1 MGFFNRV
8 STIFKANVNAALD
21 EAEDPEKMLNQ
32 ITNDLQEQLVK
43 VKQQVAAA
51 IAQEKRLQKDY
62 ENEQEQA
69 DSWEQKAT
77 IALQREKED
86 LAREALTRR
95 NEHANIAA
103 GYKEQ
108 WEKQRQA
115 VTMLKDNLRTLE
127 RKIDEAGRKKNLL
140 IARQKRAKAQKA
152 IHETMAGMKDNSA
165 FATFDR
171 MEQKVGDME
180 ARADAAS
187 EMSELSRD
195 PLEEEFAALET
206 GNVDDDLAA
215 LKAKMGGGQ
224 SKTDTAAEAANDDLA
239 ALKSK
244 VESQSNIESNE
255 SAESESKD
263 RVDAGPDA
271 ERAKPGEE
279 ADSDYEFYGKIRKTK
294 G

>member
-8 STIFKANVNAALD
+8 STIFKSNVNAALD
-21 EAEDPEKMLNQ
+21 QAEDPEKMLNQ
-32 ITNDLQEQLVK
+32 ITTEMQEQLVK
-43 VKQQVAAA
+43 VKQQVATA

-62 ENEQEQA
+62 ENEQQQA
-69 DSWEQKAT
+69 EDWEQKAT
-77 IALQREKED
+77 IAIQRENEN

-95 NEHANIAA
+95 NEHANIAQ

-108 WEKQRQA
+108 WDKQKQA

-171 MEQKVGDME
+171 MEEKVGDME

-215 LKAKMGGGQ
+215 LKAKMGG
-224 SKTDTAAEAANDDLA
+224 SKPA
-239 ALKSK
+239 
-244 VESQSNIESNE
+244 QQ
-255 SAESESKD
+255 
-263 RVDAGPDA
+263 
-271 ERAKPGEE
+271 
-279 ADSDYEFYGKIRKTK
+279 
-294 G
+294 

>member
-8 STIFKANVNAALD
+8 STIFKSNVNAALD
-21 EAEDPEKMLNQ
+21 QAEDPEKMLNQ
-32 ITNDLQEQLVK
+32 ITNEMQEQLVK
-43 VKQQVAAA
+43 VKQQVATA

-62 ENEQEQA
+62 ETEQEQA

-77 IALQREKED
+77 IALQRENED
-86 LAREALTRR
+86 LAREALARR
-95 NEHANIAA
+95 NEHASVAA

-108 WEKQRQA
+108 WDKQKQA

-215 LKAKMGGGQ
+215 LKAKMGG
-224 SKTDTAAEAANDDLA
+224 
-239 ALKSK
+239 
-244 VESQSNIESNE
+244 
-255 SAESESKD
+255 SKD
-263 RVDAGPDA
+263 AQQ
-271 ERAKPGEE
+271 
-279 ADSDYEFYGKIRKTK
+279 
-294 G
+294 